1 MTIEEIKDYLENHGM
16 GGAIVFQTPDFASAF
31 IGTSDDGRTIYSYTL
46 MVESLMLED
55 DMSYDEAIEF
65 IDFNTIRALPYM
77 GEKSPIIMYDIDD
90 E

>member
-1 MTIEEIKDYLENHGM
+1 
-16 GGAIVFQTPDFASAF
+16 
-31 IGTSDDGRTIYSYTL
+31 

-65 IDFNTIRALPYM
+65 IDFNTVRALPYM